1 MTGQPLG
8 APSILL
14 PGHLP
19 NLPPST
25 HTLGSQGCDRE
36 EKRDRAQALCGLD
49 LAANARRSAC
59 CVFLRALQVD
69 EANPVGSERRPYKIP
84 RG

>member
-19 NLPPST
+19 NLPPPWE
-25 HTLGSQGCDRE
+25 SQGHDRE
-36 EKRDRAQALCGLD
+36 ENRDRAQGLCELN
-49 LAANARRSAC
+49 LETSARRSAC
-59 CVFLRALQVD
+59 CVFVWALQVD
-69 EANPVGSERRPYKIP
+69 EASC
-84 RG
+84 